1 MTDRAASAL
10 ILQILRE
17 TAWILIDFVIRK
29 IKVQFRILEEKYE

>member
-1 MTDRAASAL
+1 MTDRAASTL

-29 IKVQFRILEEKYE
+29 IKSAVPDFGGKI

>member
-17 TAWILIDFVIRK
+17 TAWILIDLVIRK
-29 IKVQFRILEEKYE
+29 IKSAVPDFGGKI

>member
-29 IKVQFRILEEKYE
+29 IKSAAPDFGGKI